1 MLYDQSV
8 ADPKVREGVET
19 ESRSEER
26 TENPR
31 LWRVLLHNDDFTT
44 QDFVVWILETVF
56 HMPHAEAF
64 AVMLHVHQAGVGV
77 AGLFTRDVAETKVK
91 ATRQLAEQHEFPL
104 LVTLEPDLQEAGA

>member
-1 MLYDQSV
+1 MSRFDSDTDEAV
-8 ADPKVREGVET
+8 VT
-19 ESRSEER
+19 ESE
-26 TENPR
+26 TR
-31 LWRVLLHNDDFTT
+31 LKQPPLYQVLLHNDDFTT
-44 QDFVVWILETVF
+44 QDFVVWVLETVF

-104 LVTLEPDLQEAGA
+104 LVPLEPDFKEAGA